1 MARWLLKTEPG
12 EYGFADL
19 ERERRGVW
27 DGVRNAQAQ
36 NNLRAMAPGDEAL
49 VYHTGTERSVVGVA
63 RVARAAYP
71 EPGAPGFSVVDV
83 VPAGRLARPVPL
95 AEIKTEAAFSES
107 PLVRQGRL
115 SVVPLTEPQWE
126 RVVALGGGLARGS

>member
-12 EYGFADL
+12 EYAFADL
-19 ERERRGVW
+19 ERARRGVW

-63 RVARAAYP
+63 RVVRAAYP
-71 EPGAPGFSVVDV
+71 EPGAPRFSVVDV
-83 VPAGRLARPVPL
+83 APAGRLARPVPL
-95 AEIKTEAAFSES
+95 AEIKIEAAFSES

-115 SVVPLTEPQWE
+115 SVVALTEPQWE

>member
-12 EYGFADL
+12 EYAFADL

-36 NNLRAMAPGDEAL
+36 KNLRAMVPGDGIL

-71 EPGAPGFSVVDV
+71 EPEAPAFSAVDV
-83 VPAGRLARPVPL
+83 VPVARLGRPVAL
-95 AEIKTEAAFSES
+95 AEIKAESAFAGS

-115 SVVPLTEPQWE
+115 SVVPLTERQW
-126 RVVALGGGLARGS
+126 RVVMALGDGLAREA

>member
-1 MARWLLKTEPG
+1 MGWWLLKTEPG

-19 ERERRGVW
+19 QQEGRGVW

-36 NNLRAMAPGDEAL
+36 GNLRAMTVGDEAF
-49 VYHTGTERSVVGVA
+49 VYHTGKERSVVGVA

-71 EPGAPGFSVVDV
+71 EPEAPGFSAVDV
-83 VPAGRLARPVPL
+83 VPVGRLARPVPL
-95 AEIKTEAAFSES
+95 AELKTEAAFAES

-115 SVVPLTEPQWE
+115 SVVPLTESQWE